1 MRKLF
6 LISLAVLILLPITEV
21 SLLTPLYA
29 YAQGTPPQHTI
40 YLPNIVFDPGGDWP
54 QLGHDAQHSNYT
66 SEQVDPPYCYTWK
79 WYEVPIASRA
89 QPVVSRGRLFIGGM
103 DGILYA
109 RNASTGAPLWQFIS
123 QGPIRHSAAVMDNT
137 VVFSSHDGFTYALNA
152 SNGSLIWK
160 THTGPSATAP
170 LLDSSRHWAYIA
182 STEGNL
188 TALLLADGKQQ
199 WIYSSSTPILTTPAL
214 SRDSQTIFLGNE
226 ALYAIAVDAATGTEL
241 WRSRLQG
248 QSLAD
253 RYPVVTHD
261 AVIYRSQPL
270 YNFHL
275 LLHEGDTVM
284 DSAGSVNANW
294 AADWSNVRP
303 KILSYLN
310 HEPAKQTFF
319 VLNQN
324 NGSSRGTA
332 PVLYTF
338 GLNDMPAT
346 PVDNPEKGTYLVYRA
361 RHGIQTDSQTV
372 HVTTRYDAE
381 LGALNLSTLD
391 ITAIRANKVLS
402 GQPEFRMTSD
412 EPSILTMGGDIL
424 WVDNW
429 ERLGGINVST
439 GGLVHVGDVSNE
451 WPECAGQCSP
461 GSSNPFFPL
470 SGSGAA
476 YPFPNPRVTEGK
488 QRGGA
493 VIANGMVFW
502 RVIEAGLAG
511 ISHRSGSACPA
522 PLVWTSTTS
531 ASSSTEK
538 ASVLL
543 PLPSALR
550 PLSDYVTLDLTTPV
564 TNPNQELVDQLSEQ
578 IASAVETDSHLMP
591 FYLERGIST
600 SFLWPYNTT
609 NPPGL
614 PIVQYIN
621 TGNVFWQD
629 PGELLYSLALA
640 YPYLN
645 ATLKTKVKNYM
656 VAEMTRY
663 PPLSNLPWS
672 SSPPPTWLVQ
682 GTPRETYNVP
692 FRSSL
697 NNWPP
702 PAPNIS
708 AIYALWLWSKNT
720 GDWSYAQSHWSDVK
734 SLFNARRGSILYYAD
749 IAGAIGFARLASHF
763 GYTADYQ
770 AGLDTA
776 VSAMQAGLDFNAFQQ
791 RAVNQYLESGGAPTG
806 WYLPVFFGLTPE
818 VGLYLREQFSGQPVN
833 LINQKENTNNGVR
846 WWYLT
851 RAGMQGENNEFSYLL
866 PSMAWS
872 HFLAHAYIIGDN
884 QASLVKWIDRPWGR
898 GDLYSIQKLVSAIQA
913 SP

>member
-1 MRKLF
+1 MRKLI
-6 LISLAVLILLPITEV
+6 LISLAVLILLPAADFPILNR
-21 SLLTPLYA
+21 SNA
-29 YAQGTPPQHTI
+29 NAQELPPEHKI
-40 YLPNIVFDPGGDWP
+40 YLPNITFDPGGDWP
-54 QLGHDAQHSNYT
+54 QLGHDSQHSNYT
-66 SEQVDPPYCYTWK
+66 PEQVDPPYCYTWK

-103 DGILYA
+103 DGVLYA
-109 RNASTGAPLWQFIS
+109 RNASTGAPLWNFTS
-123 QGPIRHSAAVMDNT
+123 QGPIRHSAAVIDNI

-152 SNGSLIWK
+152 SNGILIWK
-160 THTGPSATAP
+160 THTGASATAP
-170 LLDSSRHWAYIA
+170 LLDNSRDWVYIA
-182 STEGNL
+182 STGGNL
-188 TALLLADGKQQ
+188 TALQLADGKQQ
-199 WIYSSSTPILTTPAL
+199 WVYTSASPILTTPAL
-214 SRDSQTIFLGNE
+214 SKDSHTIFLGNE
-226 ALYAIAVDAATGTEL
+226 AIDAIALDAATGTEL
-241 WRSRLQG
+241 WSTRLQG

-253 RYPVVTHD
+253 RYPVVTND

-275 LLHEGDTVM
+275 LLHEGDDVM
-284 DSAGSVNANW
+284 DSAGAVSADW
-294 AADWSNVRP
+294 ATDWSNVRP
-303 KILSYLN
+303 KILAYLSQQ
-310 HEPAKQTFF
+310 PAKQTFF
-319 VLNQN
+319 VLNQS
-324 NGSSRGTA
+324 NGSPRGTA
-332 PVLYTF
+332 PVLYTY
-338 GLNDMPAT
+338 GLNDIPAT
-346 PVDNPEKGTYLVYRA
+346 PVISPENGTYIVYRA
-361 RHGIQTDSQTV
+361 RHGIQTDSGTI

-391 ITAIRANKVLS
+391 ITAIRANKLLS

-429 ERLGGINVST
+429 ERLGGINVNT
-439 GGLVHVGDVSNE
+439 GDLVHVGDVSNE

-461 GSSNPFFPL
+461 GSTNPFFPL
-470 SGSGAA
+470 TGSGAA

-493 VIANGMVFW
+493 VIANSMVFW

-511 ISHRSGSACPA
+511 ISHRSGSACPS
-522 PLVWTSTTS
+522 PFIWTSTAA

-538 ASVLL
+538 ASTSQLI
-543 PLPSALR
+543 PSVSR

-564 TNPNQELVDQLSEQ
+564 TSPDPELVDHLREQ
-578 IASAVETDSHLMP
+578 VASAIETGSHLMP
-591 FYLERGIST
+591 FYLERGFST

-640 YPYLN
+640 YPYLD
-645 ATLKTKVKNYM
+645 ATLQSRVKSYM

-672 SSPPPTWLVQ
+672 STPPPSWLVQ
-682 GTPRETYNVP
+682 GTPREPYSVP

-702 PAPNIS
+702 PAPNFS
-708 AIYALWLWSKNT
+708 TIYGLWLWSKNT
-720 GDWSYAQSHWSDVK
+720 GDWSYAQSHWSEVK
-734 SLFNARRGSILYYAD
+734 SLFNARRSSILYYAD

-763 GYTADYQ
+763 GFTADYQ
-770 AGLDTA
+770 AGLDA
-776 VSAMQAGLDFNAFQQ
+776 SVSAMQTGLDFNTFQQ
-791 RAVNQYLESGGAPTG
+791 RAANQYLESGGAPTG
-806 WYLPVFFGLTPE
+806 WYMPVFFGLTPE

-833 LINQKENTNNGVR
+833 LVNQKENTDNGVR

-851 RAGMQGENNEFSYLL
+851 RAATQGENYEFSYLL

-884 QASLVKWIDRPWGR
+884 QSSLVKWLDRPWGR
-898 GDLYSIQKLVSAIQA
+898 GDLYSIQKMVSAIQA
-913 SP
+913 LP